1 MRFSPSNHTLVN
13 KQSAARLIASK
24 TRCGISVGCWV
35 YLMFSFIKAYR
46 TKRFVHLIW
55 EVSVL
60 KMEILRKNT
69 KLFRLKREVGTTAI

>member
-1 MRFSPSNHTLVN
+1 
-13 KQSAARLIASK
+13 
-24 TRCGISVGCWV
+24 
-35 YLMFSFIKAYR
+35 MFSFIKAYR